1 MVVYLQRFLS
11 FDGRVA
17 RLQFFRRSIVLGV
30 MAAAIFMT
38 AIPFFARGGALWWV
52 GILIVTAALALRVAG
67 TLSLVVRRLHDLG
80 FSGYHAIWVG
90 AAEFAWAPLTYAPPK
105 VMLASLPLAAICA
118 WVAFWPGSK
127 GLNRFGA

>member
-1 MVVYLQRFLS
+1 MHR
-11 FDGRVA
+11 
-17 RLQFFRRSIVLGV
+17 RLTRIFENETAFAVGV
-30 MAAAIFMT
+30 TCLALLPIAMMAAAIFMT
-38 AIPFFARGGALWWV
+38 AIPFFVHGGALWWV
-52 GILIVTAALALRVAG
+52 GILIVAAALALLVAG

-127 GLNRFGA
+127 GLNRFGE